1 MPAQRH
7 AAQKEIKLSDEFL
20 AGSSRHQKFCT
31 VDKTRGMFMTQLFP
45 FYLKPEHTSQQLSEQ
60 PASEAALVPNT
71 EMVYLHWELF

>member
-1 MPAQRH
+1 
-7 AAQKEIKLSDEFL
+7 
-20 AGSSRHQKFCT
+20 
-31 VDKTRGMFMTQLFP
+31 MTQLFP